1 MERKS
6 FKRPLTL
13 LAFSM
18 LLTMLLGISFPVK
31 TQAAS
36 PGTWVRVCHNG
47 YGDPVE
53 IGGYSYYYNH
63 EQGSPLFQVCRQDC
77 QTGATQVILDFKP
90 QYISVATFIYTN
102 GKYLVYQDDI
112 GYVYCKNADGTGKA
126 RKILDLHIYKTKN
139 SFTTMIPYRNKI
151 FYSTCSGY
159 TTHYKIYSVNITGKA
174 NKKTISKSYNLEFPS
189 TQVQDRYFYVSNKRN
204 QAAVLDAKTGKI
216 RKLNSSGT
224 ASTVTRI
231 GNYWYYAV
239 STSPYASGTKITF
252 YKKKAS
258 GSGSAKKLAAVSRKG
273 YTLDSIQ
280 EITPTGAYYTNKT
293 YYFLNFKT
301 KSFKKT
307 TRTFWYYVSKNAAYL

>member
-6 FKRPLTL
+6 FKQSLTL
-13 LAFSM
+13 LTFSM
-18 LLTMLLGISFPVK
+18 LLTMLLGISFPMK
-31 TQAAS
+31 TQAAAQ
-36 PGTWVRVCHNG
+36 GTWVRICHNG

-63 EQGSPLFQVCRQDC
+63 EQGSSLFQVCRQDR
-77 QTGATQVILDFKP
+77 QTGATQVILNFKP
-90 QYISVATFIYTN
+90 EYVHVATFIYTN
-102 GKYLVYQDDI
+102 GKYLIYQDDI
-112 GYVYCKNADGTGKA
+112 GYVYRKNADGTGKA

-139 SFTTMIPYRNKI
+139 SFTTMIPYGNKI

-174 NKKTISKSYNLEFPS
+174 NKKTISKSYNLEFP
-189 TQVQDRYFYVSNKRN
+189 TAQVLDRYLYVSNKKN

-224 ASTVTRI
+224 AATVTRI

-239 STSPYASGTKITF
+239 STRPNASGAKITF
-252 YKKKAS
+252 YRKKAS
-258 GSGSAKKLAAVSRKG
+258 GSGSAKKLAAFSQKG
-273 YTLDSIQ
+273 YTLGSIQ
-280 EITPTGAYYTNKT
+280 EITPTGVYYTNKT

-307 TRTFWYYVSKNAAYL
+307 TRTLWYYVSKNAAYL

>member
-18 LLTMLLGISFPVK
+18 LLTMLLGISFPAR

-36 PGTWVRVCHNG
+36 PGTWVRICHNG

-53 IGGYSYYYNH
+53 IGGYSYYYNN
-63 EQGSPLFQVCRQDC
+63 ERGSSLFQMCRQNR
-77 QTGATQVILDFKP
+77 QTGTTQVILDFKP
-90 QYISVATFIYTN
+90 QYVGVATFIYTN
-102 GKYLVYQDDI
+102 GKYLIYQDDI

-126 RKILDLHIYKTKN
+126 RKILDLNIYKTKN
-139 SFTTMIPYRNKI
+139 SFTTMIPYGNKI

-174 NKKTISKSYNLEFPS
+174 NKKTISKSYNLEFP
-189 TQVQDRYFYVSNKRN
+189 TAQVLDRYLYVSNKKN

-224 ASTVTRI
+224 AATVTRI

-239 STSPYASGTKITF
+239 STRPNASGAKITF
-252 YKKKAS
+252 YRKKAS
-258 GSGSAKKLAAVSRKG
+258 GSGSAKKLAAFSQKG
-273 YTLDSIQ
+273 YTLGSIQ

-307 TRTFWYYVSKNAAYL
+307 TRTLWYYVSKNAAYL

>member
-6 FKRPLTL
+6 FKHALIL

-18 LLTMLLGISFPVK
+18 MLTVLLGISFPVK
-31 TQAAS
+31 AQAVS
-36 PGTWVRVCHNG
+36 EGTWVRVCHNG

-53 IGGYSYYYNH
+53 IDGYSYYYNH
-63 EQGSPLFQVCRQDC
+63 EQGSRLFQVCRQNR
-77 QTGATQVILDFKP
+77 QTGDVKVILNFKP
-90 QYISVATFIYTN
+90 QYLNVATFIYTN
-102 GKYLVYQDDI
+102 GKYLIYQDDI

-126 RKILDLHIYKTKN
+126 RKILDLHIYQTKN
-139 SFTTMIPYRNKI
+139 SFTTMIPYGNKI

-174 NKKTISKSYNLEFPS
+174 NKKTISSSYNLEFPS
-189 TQVQDRYFYVSNKRN
+189 TQVQDRYFYVSNKNN

-216 RKLNSSGT
+216 RKLNSSGI

-239 STSPYASGTKITF
+239 STSPDTSGTKITF

-280 EITPTGAYYTNKT
+280 EITPTGAYYTNDT

-307 TRTFWYYVSKNAAYL
+307 TRTFWYYVSKNAAYM